1 MFYLPNMHS
10 KNLKKNVVS
19 VDVNVNPRYSKP
31 PMHDHKVQITN
42 FDDSHLRKKHWK
54 IKTGH
59 SDFRFLG
66 SVITPSVVGA
76 ILL

>member
-1 MFYLPNMHS
+1 MFYMPNMHS
-10 KNLKKNVVS
+10 KNKKNVVS

-31 PMHDHKVQITN
+31 LMHVHKVQITN
-42 FDDSHLRKKHWK
+42 FDDSHFGKKHWK

-59 SDFRFLG
+59 RDFRFLG
-66 SVITPSVVGA
+66 SVIMANDVGA